1 MDFGVIGAAAWLQI
15 GAVDV
20 NTEEQDDERERIN
33 TREESFSL
41 KMNTKT

>member
-1 MDFGVIGAAAWLQI
+1 MDFGVIGTAARLQI

-33 TREESFSL
+33 TREE
-41 KMNTKT
+41 